1 MNQLKQKK
9 SKILAAFFLLIIFF
23 IDLIVPMGIAVG
35 ILYLFG
41 FLLVC
46 SQNKKMIIT
55 FALITSFL
63 TLAKF
68 FIFLSPGTNYMV
80 YANRGITIILIWI
93 ITVLAIRHRILTEVI
108 NSERRV
114 YINELEKMLF
124 ITSHKVRQ
132 PITNI
137 LGLANQLDSPPNSPE
152 EIIKIIGYMKQSAL
166 SLENFTS
173 ELTSFIYDI
182 KQNQK
187 INTIS

>member
-23 IDLIVPMGIAVG
+23 LDLIAPMGIAVG

-46 SQNKKMIIT
+46 YQNKKMIIT

-68 FIFLSPGTNYMV
+68 IIFLSPGTNYMV

-93 ITVLAIRHRILTEVI
+93 ITMLAIRHRRLTEVI

-173 ELTSFIYDI
+173 ELTTFIYDI
-182 KQNQK
+182 KQNQN
-187 INTIS
+187 INTNS